1 MDNSPP
7 NTGSDDSEALGG
19 RADGER
25 MRPWEVLGGLWVL
38 ATVRPAGTSGTH
50 RSPARAWALWL
61 WCSVCVS
68 GARFKYAKLRFNLA
82 EHSGVAAE
90 QMQQRDASAHV
101 CFTDR
106 RDEQGIDGKWR
117 ASPQPPAYPECTV
130 GHAYNGRCPMGAEG
144 KRRHQDFH
152 ATSCVLPPMDV
163 QDFAQVIGHGA
174 TLWFIGDSIT
184 GQMIRSLVC
193 TMRAG
198 GFTLDEKKRVRKVY
212 CIIMT
217 HRQSHRS
224 ARVCMM
230 HANTSAELF
239 ETLLLTDANAHKT
252 HHQETLV
259 LNFGLHHEQT
269 DYHEIYHALERWQAY
284 RPPTR
289 RKLQLVWR
297 DTSPQHFPEKGG
309 LYTDKVKL
317 PCVPIDDM
325 RAGFEPYENITRMF
339 SEFPEM
345 RRLPIWSLTAPR
357 FDAHNPNECTHWC
370 LPGVPD
376 VWVRLLYA
384 LLKAQPKSSPVRQPP
399 RRFWFGRETLGPST
413 FSRHLFPAFRD

>member
-1 MDNSPP
+1 MQVQ
-7 NTGSDDSEALGG
+7 E
-19 RADGER
+19 
-25 MRPWEVLGGLWVL
+25 
-38 ATVRPAGTSGTH
+38 
-50 RSPARAWALWL
+50 
-61 WCSVCVS
+61 SV
-68 GARFKYAKLRFNLA
+68 KID
-82 EHSGVAAE
+82 E
-90 QMQQRDASAHV
+90 ASAHV

-106 RDEQGIDGKWR
+106 RDEQKIDGEWR
-117 ASPQPPAYPECTV
+117 AATHPRVYSDFRGCML
-130 GHAYNGRCPMGAEG
+130 GHKGLAGSHGARLCPMGVEG
-144 KRRHQDFH
+144 KRRNQDFH

-297 DTSPQHFPEKGG
+297 DTSAQHFPEKGG
-309 LYTDKVKL
+309 LFNRTVTL
-317 PCVPIDDM
+317 PCMPIDDM
-325 RAGFEPYENITRMF
+325 RAAFTPYNDITRML
-339 SEFPEM
+339 SKFPEVH
-345 RRLPIWSLTAPR
+345 RLPIWSVTAPR
-357 FDAHNPNECTHWC
+357 FDAHNPRECTHWC

-384 LLKAQPKSSPVRQPP
+384 LLKAQTTSSPVRQSHGGLRKPQY
-399 RRFWFGRETLGPST
+399 S
-413 FSRHLFPAFRD
+413 AFERNSK